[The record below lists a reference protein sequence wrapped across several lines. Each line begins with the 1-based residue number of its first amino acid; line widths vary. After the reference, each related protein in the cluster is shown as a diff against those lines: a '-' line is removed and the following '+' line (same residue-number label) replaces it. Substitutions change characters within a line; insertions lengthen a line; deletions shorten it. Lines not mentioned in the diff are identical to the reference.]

1 MTKRKTE
8 KEGDEDLE
16 IKDQSHRHREKR
28 RETAVEGERDTTR
41 SVRGVERKN

>member
-1 MTKRKTE
+1 MTKRRTE
-8 KEGDEDLE
+8 KEDEDLE
-16 IKDQSHRHREKR
+16 ISDQSHRHREKR